1 MHFPVVSQF
10 LDNINDGQLMTLT
23 LTLYPPD
30 NSSAVSMVF
39 CNLFMHMELVILD
52 IAVSCEKIHW

>member
-10 LDNINDGQLMTLT
+10 LDNISDGQLMTLT
-23 LTLYPPD
+23 LTLYPPG

-39 CNLFMHMELVILD
+39 CNIFMHMELVILD
-52 IAVSCEKIHW
+52 IAVSCEKVHW